1 MQRVP
6 VDRRTF
12 SRVMGAFP
20 TGVVIVA
27 TVDRGGAPQGLTT
40 QNYISLS
47 TQPPLLLLSIARTA
61 PVLGALRET
70 GAFVVNFLV
79 SGREELANLFASE
92 SEEKFASVRW
102 RPSTIAQQSPIL
114 DEDSVA
120 SAECTVTQSLEAGD
134 HCILIASVDGATVF
148 GGTPLMHY
156 RRAYAS
162 WPADTPAPPAP

>member
-12 SRVMGAFP
+12 SSVMGAFP

-27 TVDRGGAPQGLTT
+27 TVDRDGSPHGLTT

-47 TQPPLLLLSIARTA
+47 TQPPLLLLSIATTA
-61 PVLGALRET
+61 PILAALRET
-70 GAFVVNFLV
+70 GAFVVNFIV
-79 SGREELANLFASE
+79 SGREELATRFATE
-92 SEEKFASVRW
+92 AEGKFASVRW
-102 RPSTIAQQSPIL
+102 RPSSIAKGSPIL

-120 SAECTVTQSLEAGD
+120 FAECILTRTTEAGD
-134 HCILIASVDGATVF
+134 HSIVIGSVEDATVS
-148 GGTPLMHY
+148 GGTPLMQY

-162 WPADTPAPPAP
+162 WPGETPARPSR